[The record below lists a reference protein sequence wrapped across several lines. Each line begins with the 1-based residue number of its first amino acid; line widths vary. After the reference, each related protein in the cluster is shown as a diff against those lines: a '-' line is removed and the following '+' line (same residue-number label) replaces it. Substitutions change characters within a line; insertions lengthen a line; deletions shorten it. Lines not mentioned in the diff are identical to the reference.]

1 MKIEQLLDD
10 VRDTESDL
18 ARQLRTVAE
27 RHAAEHDVYHIGHSQ
42 ALACGQ
48 RIEQLAPHAQRYGAA
63 ERTAPPARSP
73 GLLEE
78 ARHKGAELLGR
89 SKASGQLLL
98 SDLRKLYLTA
108 QATELAWVILL
119 QATQAV
125 RDPDL
130 LDTATECHQRAT
142 MCAKWIRTRIKEAA
156 PQVYAAG

>member
-1 MKIEQLLDD
+1 MKIDQLLDD
-10 VRDTESDL
+10 VRERETEL
-18 ARQLRTVAE
+18 AHHLRTVAE
-27 RHAAEHDVYHIGHSQ
+27 RHAAEHDVYHLGHSQ
-42 ALACGQ
+42 ARACGQ

-63 ERTAPPARSP
+63 QRTAPPAQSP

-78 ARHKGAELLGR
+78 VRHKGAELLGR
-89 SKASGQLLL
+89 SKSSGQLLL
-98 SDLRKLYLTA
+98 TELRKLYLTA

-130 LDTATECHQRAT
+130 LETATECHERAT
-142 MCAKWIRTRIKEAA
+142 MCAKWVRTRIKETA

>member
-1 MKIEQLLDD
+1 
-10 VRDTESDL
+10 
-18 ARQLRTVAE
+18 
-27 RHAAEHDVYHIGHSQ
+27 
-42 ALACGQ
+42 
-48 RIEQLAPHAQRYGAA
+48 
-63 ERTAPPARSP
+63 
-73 GLLEE
+73 
-78 ARHKGAELLGR
+78 
-89 SKASGQLLL
+89 LLL